1 MSKVEC
7 LFPFLIL
14 GFPVAYPM
22 RFCLKKSFGY
32 ELISDLQANYVAPVS
47 TDSAKSCVKTRTIL
61 ASVPVTSDGLVY
73 CDVYN
78 ATNNRGCSTHM
89 TSTSASFTVQDFPGI
104 DVKTQVRTILWFRNV
119 V

>member
-1 MSKVEC
+1 MYFC
-7 LFPFLIL
+7 P

-22 RFCLKKSFGY
+22 RFCLKKAFGY
-32 ELISDLQANYVAPVS
+32 ELITELQANYVAPAS

-78 ATNNRGCSTHM
+78 ATANKGCSTHM

-104 DVKTQVRTILWFRNV
+104 DVETVMV
-119 V
+119 S

>member
-1 MSKVEC
+1 MYFC
-7 LFPFLIL
+7 P

-22 RFCLKKSFGY
+22 RFCLKKVFGY
-32 ELISDLQANYVAPVS
+32 ELITELQANYVAPAS

-78 ATNNRGCSTHM
+78 ATANWGCSTHM

-104 DVKTQVRTILWFRNV
+104 DVENQVRTILCSILNLYF
-119 V
+119 